1 MPRVQEGHY
10 VLQWNKQNHKNRII
24 IRENIDKHLEEFE
37 KVDISSLSK
46 VFVHDLDL
54 AESGG
59 IADALDAVWCP
70 QDVLDAG
77 DDALGVGDVPT
88 VVHRG

>member
-1 MPRVQEGHY
+1 MKR
-10 VLQWNKQNHKNRII
+10 L
-24 IRENIDKHLEEFE
+24 
-37 KVDISSLSK
+37 ISSLSK
-46 VFVHDLDL
+46 AFVHVL

-59 IADALDAVWCP
+59 IADALDAVGCP
-70 QDVLDAG
+70 EDVLDAG

>member
-1 MPRVQEGHY
+1 MKR
-10 VLQWNKQNHKNRII
+10 L
-24 IRENIDKHLEEFE
+24 
-37 KVDISSLSK
+37 ISSLSK
-46 VFVHDLDL
+46 AFVHVVDL

-59 IADALDAVWCP
+59 ITDALDAVGCP

>member
-1 MPRVQEGHY
+1 M
-10 VLQWNKQNHKNRII
+10 
-24 IRENIDKHLEEFE
+24 
-37 KVDISSLSK
+37 ISSLSK
-46 VFVHDLDL
+46 AFVHVLDL

-59 IADALDAVWCP
+59 IADALDAVGCP

>member
-1 MPRVQEGHY
+1 MKR
-10 VLQWNKQNHKNRII
+10 L
-24 IRENIDKHLEEFE
+24 
-37 KVDISSLSK
+37 ISSLSK
-46 VFVHDLDL
+46 AFVHVLDL

-59 IADALDAVWCP
+59 IADALDAVGCP
-70 QDVLDAG
+70 KDVLDAG